1 MGKNIIKLDI
11 DDCVNKYLKSLKN
24 FKSLK
29 KDEERKYL
37 LDYKINNNLE
47 SRNLVIQSNL
57 KYACSLANAY
67 RGKGVDFSELIAEAN
82 DGLMEA
88 IEKYDVEQNTK
99 FITYAKWWIIQRITS
114 SIASKYKHNAY
125 DLPFEKDE
133 QDADDDDSLTYNN
146 REHENLIVETIDN
159 QQDNEDIKY
168 YVNKLLNNLTERERD
183 IIYRYYGLYGSKE
196 NLFDISKDY
205 NLSSERIRQ
214 IIDNSLKKIR
224 SYALCD

>member
-1 MGKNIIKLDI
+1 MGKNITKLDI

-37 LDYKINNNLE
+37 LDYKLNNNLE

-133 QDADDDDSLTYNN
+133 QDVDDDDLLTYNN